1 MRSPVALILAGR
13 SARAWDEGGRCGGW
27 QLCAFGERCCHL
39 RFSSRCGDVRWPCR
53 FRRSA
58 YSERYSC
65 ASWLRSCCSGRHRGN
80 RCAPWWVADYGTLI
94 RFDGCCGRFGC
105 RGGRGDFV
113 TLRYKIPPSPS
124 APFWPACSAVCAKEI
139 HSLRPPWASN
149 PKFRPETANNA
160 SCAYIERGWTIKAL
174 KPLDSELGF

>member
-113 TLRYKIPPSPS
+113 TLRYKIP
-124 APFWPACSAVCAKEI
+124 
-139 HSLRPPWASN
+139 RPPLHHSGQHVRRYAQKRSIPFAPHGRQIRN
-149 PKFRPETANNA
+149 LD
-160 SCAYIERGWTIKAL
+160 L
-174 KPLDSELGF
+174 KLRIMPVVHTLKGVGLSRR